1 MGGIEG
7 QLVSALSIL
16 VLAWYFLG
24 QQAMRRRGLSLL
36 QRVQGE
42 VAILGHEPQLRWL
55 GSSAFQVSLQR
66 PVQPFRALAV
76 TVVLEPREI
85 IFLWLVN
92 RFRRRRDLLVVR
104 GDLTA
109 RPRIPLELFREE
121 GRSGAEAKAMAQE
134 ARWPIAPFDQS
145 GLRLAT
151 PSPRGV
157 EWLHACLGL
166 MHDHGQAL
174 VRLSIR
180 ETSPHFLVNYTLQP
194 QSEDNVGQ
202 IFRCLVEVA
211 RASVPSSV

>member
-1 MGGIEG
+1 
-7 QLVSALSIL
+7 
-16 VLAWYFLG
+16 
-24 QQAMRRRGLSLL
+24 
-36 QRVQGE
+36 
-42 VAILGHEPQLRWL
+42 
-55 GSSAFQVSLQR
+55 
-66 PVQPFRALAV
+66 
-76 TVVLEPREI
+76 
-85 IFLWLVN
+85 
-92 RFRRRRDLLVVR
+92 
-104 GDLTA
+104 
-109 RPRIPLELFREE
+109 
-121 GRSGAEAKAMAQE
+121 MAQE